1 MKVALVQM
9 TSLPDIKKN
18 ISFMTESILQAK
30 SKSSDLVLFPENC
43 GYMGPGK
50 MMRSNATLEKNHP
63 VLNMAINYAKKYS
76 ISILLG
82 SIAVLKTKN
91 RNIKMANRSYFI
103 DDAGNI
109 LGKYDKIHMFDAIVS
124 KSESYKE
131 SDSYHAGDKIV
142 NVNSN
147 ILSAG
152 YFIIWIHINIFYIII
167 IYFIFNKII
176 IIYIF
181 IKNFNV
187 NSNIGNFGLSICY
200 DIRFP
205 ELYIKLAKR
214 GANII
219 TIPSAFTVDTGRAHW
234 RVLLRSRAIE
244 TSSWVL
250 APAQIGNHYGKRKT
264 WGHSMV
270 IDPWGRVIA
279 EADENDNIIYA
290 DIDIALSQKVRSV
303 WS

>member
-50 MMRSNATLEKNHP
+50 MMRLNATLEKNHP

-91 RNIKMANRSYFI
+91 RNLKMANRSYFI

-124 KSESYKE
+124 KNESYKE

-142 NVNSN
+142 
-147 ILSAG
+147 
-152 YFIIWIHINIFYIII
+152 
-167 IYFIFNKII
+167 
-176 IIYIF
+176 
-181 IKNFNV
+181 NV

-234 RVLLRSRAIE
+234 RILLRSRAIE